1 MAGLSRRRYPRLAR
15 RPMFGLSGDARTNG
29 RNLPMTVLA
38 RFRSSLATFAA
49 ATRVAAAIE
58 NSRRPRTVDLRRL
71 GIDPQAFTSIGL
83 G

>member
-1 MAGLSRRRYPRLAR
+1 MIRQMPQKPRRVASEPAR
-15 RPMFGLSGDARTNG
+15 KAPGK
-29 RNLPMTVLA
+29 
-38 RFRSSLATFAA
+38 AA
-49 ATRVAAAIE
+49 VFEPIVPQPAYGRVAAAIE

>member
-1 MAGLSRRRYPRLAR
+1 M
-15 RPMFGLSGDARTNG
+15 
-29 RNLPMTVLA
+29 MTVLA